1 MAVAQR
7 HLIYISTEDIAH
19 KTSMQIA
26 AKEPTVAMMTMS
38 YKLRASLASHIII
51 LFTLGLDNETSKLQ
65 HLRTKYYKL

>member
-38 YKLRASLASHIII
+38 YKLRASLAYHHIVYPRA
-51 LFTLGLDNETSKLQ
+51 G
-65 HLRTKYYKL
+65 